1 MQTEVATLAE
11 SFSNGLLSNKV
22 AVITGAGGVLG
33 KAMAEAFLAEGA
45 KLVLTDLSAERL
57 ADLEKALGQPDRTL
71 SVVANA
77 TSADD
82 TDKIVS
88 LANEKFAAL
97 DVWVNNAGLTKDA
110 TMRKMPVED
119 FELVIDVHLK
129 GAWLGTRAAANYMR
143 DHGGGSIINVSSIS
157 GKVGNPGQT
166 NYSAAK
172 AGMVGLTKAAAK
184 EVGFAGVRVN
194 AIQPGLIESPM
205 LYGMPEDVKASRL
218 AEIPLGRFGR
228 PEEVADSV
236 VFLASDKSRYL
247 TGIVLEISGGRNI

>member
-1 MQTEVATLAE
+1 MAKDIQ
-11 SFSNGLLSNKV
+11 GLLADKV

-33 KAMAEAFLAEGA
+33 KAIAEAFLAEGA
-45 KLVLTDLSAERL
+45 KLVVTDLSAERL
-57 ADLEKALGQPDRTL
+57 ADLEVALSAGDRVKT
-71 SVVANA
+71 VVANA
-77 TSADD
+77 TSAED
-82 TDKIVS
+82 TDAIV
-88 LANEKFAAL
+88 AAAKGTFDSL

-110 TMRKMPVED
+110 TMRKMSVED

-129 GAWLGTRAAANYMR
+129 GAWLGTRAAANFMR

-157 GKVGNPGQT
+157 GKVGNAGQT

-218 AEIPLGRFGR
+218 AEIPLGRFGL
-228 PEEVADSV
+228 PGEVADSV
-236 VFLASDKSRYL
+236 VFLASDKARYL